1 MNKAI
6 LSNDD
11 KKHILIRKKKS
22 NFYFTIPKNT
32 AKQRSISSIS
42 FA

>member
-11 KKHILIRKKKS
+11 KKHIPIRKRNPIFILLSLKTQPNNVQS
-22 NFYFTIPKNT
+22 LAFPFL
-32 AKQRSISSIS
+32 
-42 FA
+42 